1 MICGLQTEFRP
12 VFPYLCFFIIQSFY
26 FPSLYCGITFTTQS
40 LVLMAS
46 LVFWCT
52 QVRVQSD
59 PAGRLVIT
67 GQPEQLDNPWGI
79 TPFKKVCLWHWLKG
93 LPFWLLQVSLP
104 PVLLFILV
112 YSSFLILCLFL
123 FLCDSLWYFIIYGSQ
138 NLVEREDPTIRRGT
152 SKPLQPQPPVSNH
165 LQSTASMPFSS
176 FPLFSFC

>member
-1 MICGLQTEFRP
+1 MNHILFHSVFARVLSEFKDIFEEILIVSRNVLWITNRIQTCIPLF
-12 VFPYLCFFIIQSFY
+12 VFLYNSEFY

-79 TPFKKVCLWHWLKG
+79 TPFKKVCL
-93 LPFWLLQVSLP
+93 
-104 PVLLFILV
+104 
-112 YSSFLILCLFL
+112 
-123 FLCDSLWYFIIYGSQ
+123 
-138 NLVEREDPTIRRGT
+138 
-152 SKPLQPQPPVSNH
+152 
-165 LQSTASMPFSS
+165 
-176 FPLFSFC
+176 